1 MCSRL
6 KDLYQSW
13 KNDKS
18 KKKQIFLFFV
28 IVAKE
33 GFDCLFDW
41 LLYLEL
47 TMYEEGLLFGSYD
60 FLSVFML
67 AAVVGLVVT
76 GIDIASKIR
85 RLITGISV
93 TKVSLTDLL
102 VMFCEDIPQLF
113 IGLHVI
119 YCRREKSIWQFL
131 KAVILMIASSF
142 FAIRI
147 SRFKKQIQAMRSRGE
162 NIVYE
167 LRTKYKRKTLL
178 GVGHI
183 AIAVLCVLTFIFLL
197 INTGDI
203 QIEDLRMDY
212 DFSKLGIYCD
222 VENLQFPVGG
232 AKSWIKIVEVD
243 DILKNGE
250 INTKVTW
257 NESYL
262 RIQNFNTRNVIDKCY
277 RREETGN
284 FYFTQLAN
292 CTIVITGTKLH
303 YHFKYIAPS
312 GRYFLGDIQYNVLV
326 TPIDSFKNVSSQLLP
341 DLGYFQANV
350 SQTRSRH
357 LNGPLY
363 GIGNK
368 FKFYSAEDLEDI
380 NKIHAFISQNTSC
393 FNRGRVSPHFNT
405 EISVPCSL

>member
-6 KDLYQSW
+6 KDLYQRW

-18 KKKQIFLFFV
+18 KKKQIILFFV

-33 GFDCLFDW
+33 GFDCMFDW

-102 VMFCEDIPQLF
+102 V
-113 IGLHVI
+113 
-119 YCRREKSIWQFL
+119 
-131 KAVILMIASSF
+131 
-142 FAIRI
+142 
-147 SRFKKQIQAMRSRGE
+147 
-162 NIVYE
+162 
-167 LRTKYKRKTLL
+167 LL
-178 GVGHI
+178 
-183 AIAVLCVLTFIFLL
+183 
-197 INTGDI
+197 
-203 QIEDLRMDY
+203 
-212 DFSKLGIYCD
+212 
-222 VENLQFPVGG
+222 NLPP
-232 AKSWIKIVEVD
+232 ARDARSWIKIVEVD
-243 DILKNGE
+243 DIVKNGE
-250 INTKVTW
+250 MNTKVTW

-262 RIQNFNTRNVIDKCY
+262 RIQNSNTRNVIDKCY
-277 RREETGN
+277 RREETGG
-284 FYFTQLAN
+284 FHFTQLAN

-326 TPIDSFKNVSSQLLP
+326 TPIDSCKNVSSQLLP
-341 DLGYFQANV
+341 DLRYFQANV

-357 LNGPLY
+357 HIGLLY
-363 GIGNK
+363 DIGNE